1 MALVPT
7 VLRTWGKHLILDAAG
22 CSPKMNG
29 SEVVVANF
37 ARSLVKRIDMVAFG
51 QPQVVMFG
59 SGSKKGYTLVQL
71 IETSN
76 ITAHFVEENNSMY
89 LDVFSCK
96 DFDPEVVKEAVH
108 EFFDAKQFRTKLMLR
123 QAPVAEEVVIVRDRE
138 VDSLK

>member
-22 CSPKMNG
+22 CSPKMIG

-37 ARSLVKRIDMVAFG
+37 ARSLVKRIDMVPFG

-96 DFDPEVVKEAVH
+96 DFDPQVVEDAVK
-108 EFFDAKQFRTKLMLR
+108 EFFDAKYFNRKVILR
-123 QAPVAEEVVIVRDRE
+123 QAPVDIATTLGTYNL
-138 VDSLK
+138 S